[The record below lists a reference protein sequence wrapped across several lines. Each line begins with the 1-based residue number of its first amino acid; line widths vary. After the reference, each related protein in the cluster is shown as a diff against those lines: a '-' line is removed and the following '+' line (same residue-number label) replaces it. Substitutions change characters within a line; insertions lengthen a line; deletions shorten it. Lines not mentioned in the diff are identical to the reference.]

1 MGYVES
7 LLADGEVIVLRT
19 RQHWLSVFINGLLG
33 WLFGAGGLV
42 LLVFGLWIRGNGEGW
57 SGSLG
62 NIVSGASGIIILV
75 GAALVAWRII
85 SWRNQDYMVTNRRV
99 LKVEGVLNKRTGD
112 SGLEK
117 INDAVLDQSVVG
129 RLFKYG
135 DLDILTAA
143 EQAID
148 VFKMLDKPTAF
159 KRTILDQKHLLDEEL
174 AFHPTPPLRPSAPV
188 QPGAGPA
195 PAPSATVPAPVPAS
209 TDPAAVTQT
218 LNQLA
223 DLRDRGA
230 ITPEEYETKKAE
242 LLKRL

>member
-7 LLADGEVIVLRT
+7 LLADGEVIILRT
-19 RQHWLSVFINGLLG
+19 RKHWLSVFVDGLLG

-42 LLVFGLWIRGNGEGW
+42 LLVFGLWTRGNGEGL
-57 SGSLG
+57 SGTFGSV
-62 NIVSGASGIIILV
+62 VSAGSGILILV
-75 GAALVAWRII
+75 GILMIAWRILN
-85 SWRNQDYMVTNRRV
+85 WKTQDYMVTNRRV
-99 LKVEGVLNKRTGD
+99 VKVEGVLNKRTGD
-112 SGLEK
+112 SNLEK
-117 INDAVLDQSVVG
+117 VNDAVLDQSVVG
-129 RLFKYG
+129 RMLNYG

-159 KRTILDQKHLLDEEL
+159 KRSILDQKHLLDEEL

-188 QPGAGPA
+188 ASGAGPA
-195 PAPSATVPAPVPAS
+195 PAPAASAPAHSAAAA
-209 TDPAAVTQT
+209 DPATVTQT
-218 LNQLA
+218 LSQLA

>member
-1 MGYVES
+1 M
-7 LLADGEVIVLRT
+7 
-19 RQHWLSVFINGLLG
+19 
-33 WLFGAGGLV
+33 
-42 LLVFGLWIRGNGEGW
+42 
-57 SGSLG
+57 
-62 NIVSGASGIIILV
+62 
-75 GAALVAWRII
+75 
-85 SWRNQDYMVTNRRV
+85 
-99 LKVEGVLNKRTGD
+99 LN
-112 SGLEK
+112 
-117 INDAVLDQSVVG
+117 
-129 RLFKYG
+129 YG

-159 KRTILDQKHLLDEEL
+159 KRSILDQKHLLDEEL

-188 QPGAGPA
+188 PSAAGPA
-195 PAPSATVPAPVPAS
+195 LAPAHSAAAA
-209 TDPAAVTQT
+209 DPATVTQT

>member
-7 LLADGEVIVLRT
+7 LLSDGEVIVLRT
-19 RQHWLSVFINGLLG
+19 RKHWLSIFVDGLLG
-33 WLFGAGGLV
+33 WLFGLGGLV
-42 LLVFGLWIRGNGEGW
+42 LLIFGLWIRGNGEGW

-62 NIVSGASGIIILV
+62 NIVSGGSGIIILIGVLLV
-75 GAALVAWRII
+75 GWRIVN
-85 SWRNQDYMVTNRRV
+85 WRTQDYMVTNRRV

-174 AFHPTPPLRPSAPV
+174 AYRPSPPLRPSAP
-188 QPGAGPA
+188 
-195 PAPSATVPAPVPAS
+195 APSGPTAAPVVAS
-209 TDPAAVTQT
+209 ADPAAVTQT

>member
-7 LLADGEVIVLRT
+7 LLSDGEVIVLRT
-19 RQHWLSVFINGLLG
+19 RKHWLSIFVDGLLG
-33 WLFGAGGLV
+33 WLFGLGGLV
-42 LLVFGLWIRGNGEGW
+42 LLVFGLWIRGNGEGL
-57 SGSLG
+57 SGTFGSV
-62 NIVSGASGIIILV
+62 VSAGSGILVLLAIILI
-75 GAALVAWRII
+75 GWRIVN
-85 SWRNQDYMVTNRRV
+85 WRTQDYMVTNRRV
-99 LKVEGVLNKRTGD
+99 VKVEGVLNKRTGD
-112 SGLEK
+112 SNLEK
-117 INDAVLDQSVVG
+117 VNDAVLDQSVVG
-129 RLFKYG
+129 RMLNYG

-159 KRTILDQKHLLDEEL
+159 KRSILDQKHLLDEEL

-188 QPGAGPA
+188 PSGAGPA
-195 PAPSATVPAPVPAS
+195 PAPAASAPAHSAAAA
-209 TDPAAVTQT
+209 DPATVTQT
-218 LNQLA
+218 LSQLA